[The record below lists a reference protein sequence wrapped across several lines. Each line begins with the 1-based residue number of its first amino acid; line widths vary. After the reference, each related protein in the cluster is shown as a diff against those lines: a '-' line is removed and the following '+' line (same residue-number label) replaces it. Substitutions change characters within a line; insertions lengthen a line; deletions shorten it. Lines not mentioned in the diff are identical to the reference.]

1 MTNTYSKG
9 FSKRNSFVDL
19 TMLIKRLSHMIT
31 LAIAE
36 DHQML
41 IDGVKAFFEYDEEVN
56 IIGTVNNGQDL
67 IKLVSLKQPKL
78 VITDIRMP
86 IMDGIQATKLI
97 KQQFPHIRV
106 LAMTMFDQ
114 PDAIKQMLDAGAT
127 GYILK
132 NSGIKMLS
140 KAIVT
145 VANGE
150 TFFDP
155 NVAFN
160 FMNDYI
166 EDNVKIGKTD
176 KVVLS
181 NREKEILHL
190 IANGKTSK
198 EIANELFI
206 AKTTVDTHRKNM
218 IRKLQLNSGNELIKY
233 AIDKKYQF

>member
-1 MTNTYSKG
+1 
-9 FSKRNSFVDL
+9 
-19 TMLIKRLSHMIT
+19 MIT
-31 LAIAE
+31 IIMAE

-41 IDGVKAFFEYDEEVN
+41 IDGVKSFFEYDESIS
-56 IIGTVNNGQDL
+56 IIGSVNNGEEL
-67 IKLVSLKQPKL
+67 VKLVSLKQPKL

-86 IMDGIQATKLI
+86 IMDGIQATKII
-97 KQQFPHIRV
+97 KKKLPHINI

-114 PDAIKQMLDAGAT
+114 PDAIKQMLVAGAT

-140 KAIVT
+140 KAIIT
-145 VANGE
+145 VASGE

-166 EDNVKIGKTD
+166 DDNVTIGKSD

-181 NREKEILHL
+181 NREKEILNL
-190 IANGKTSK
+190 IAEGKTSRD
-198 EIANELFI
+198 IAETLFI

-218 IRKLQLNSGNELIKY
+218 IRKLDLSSGNELVKY
-233 AIDKKYQF
+233 AIDMKYQF

>member
-1 MTNTYSKG
+1 
-9 FSKRNSFVDL
+9 
-19 TMLIKRLSHMIT
+19 MIT
-31 LAIAE
+31 IIIAE

-41 IDGVKAFFEYDEEVN
+41 IDGVTAFFEYDEDIN
-56 IIGTVNNGQDL
+56 IIGTVNNGKDL
-67 IKLVSLKQPKL
+67 VKLVSLKQPKL

-86 IMDGIQATKLI
+86 MMDGIQATKEI
-97 KQQFPHIRV
+97 KKSFPHIHV

-114 PDAIKQMLDAGAT
+114 PEAIKQMLDAGAT
-127 GYILK
+127 GYLLK

-145 VANGE
+145 VAAGE

-160 FMNDYI
+160 FMNDYL
-166 EDNVKIGKTD
+166 DGNTNIGKTE
-176 KVVLS
+176 KIVLS

-198 EIANELFI
+198 EISESLFI

-218 IRKLQLNSGNELIKY
+218 IRKLQLTNGNELVKY

>member
-1 MTNTYSKG
+1 
-9 FSKRNSFVDL
+9 
-19 TMLIKRLSHMIT
+19 MIT
-31 LAIAE
+31 IIMAE

-41 IDGVKAFFEYDEEVN
+41 IDGVKSFFEYDENIN
-56 IIGTVNNGQDL
+56 IIGSVNNGEDL
-67 IKLVSLKQPKL
+67 LKLVSIKQPKL

-86 IMDGIQATKLI
+86 RMDGIEATRII
-97 KQQFPHIRV
+97 KKQFPHIHV

-114 PDAIKQMLDAGAT
+114 PDAIKQMLDAGAS

-140 KAIVT
+140 EAIVT
-145 VANGE
+145 VANGA

-160 FMNDYI
+160 FMNNYI
-166 EDNVKIGKTD
+166 DENVKIGKSE

-181 NREKEILHL
+181 NREKEILNL

-198 EIANELFI
+198 EIAKTLFI
-206 AKTTVDTHRKNM
+206 AKATVDTHRKNM
-218 IRKLQLNSGNELIKY
+218 IRKLEFSNGNELIKY
-233 AIDKKYQF
+233 AIDKKYSF

>member
-1 MTNTYSKG
+1 
-9 FSKRNSFVDL
+9 
-19 TMLIKRLSHMIT
+19 MIT
-31 LAIAE
+31 IAMAE

-41 IDGVKAFFEYDEEVN
+41 IDGVQSFFEYDENIN
-56 IIGTVNNGQDL
+56 IIGTVNNGEDL
-67 IKLVSLKQPKL
+67 VKLVSLKQPKL

-86 IMDGIQATKLI
+86 RMDGIQATKLI
-97 KQQFPHIRV
+97 KTQFPHIKV
-106 LAMTMFDQ
+106 LALTMFDQ
-114 PDAIKQMLDAGAT
+114 PEAIKQMLDAGAS
-127 GYILK
+127 GYLLK

-145 VANGE
+145 IANGD

-166 EDNVKIGKTD
+166 NENVTIGKSE
-176 KVVLS
+176 KIVLS
-181 NREKEILHL
+181 NREKQILQL
-190 IANGKTSK
+190 IANGSTSK
-198 EIANELFI
+198 EIAEALFI

-218 IRKLQLNSGNELIKY
+218 IRKLSLKGGNELVKY

>member
-1 MTNTYSKG
+1 
-9 FSKRNSFVDL
+9 
-19 TMLIKRLSHMIT
+19 MIT
-31 LAIAE
+31 IIMAE

-41 IDGVKAFFEYDEEVN
+41 IDGVKSFYEYDDEIS
-56 IIGTVNNGQDL
+56 IIDSANNGDEL
-67 IKLVSLKQPKL
+67 MKLVTLKQPKL

-86 IMDGIQATKLI
+86 IMDGIEATKAI
-97 KQQFPHIRV
+97 KKKFPHIYI

-114 PDAIKQMLDAGAT
+114 PEAIKQMLDAGAT

-140 KAIVT
+140 KAIFSVT
-145 VANGE
+145 KGE

-166 EDNVKIGKTD
+166 DDHVTIGKSQ
-176 KVVLS
+176 KIILS
-181 NREKEILHL
+181 NREKEILQL

-198 EIANELFI
+198 EISKNLCI

-218 IRKLQLNSGNELIKY
+218 IRKLNLATGSDLIKF
-233 AIDKKYQF
+233 AIETKYKF

>member
-1 MTNTYSKG
+1 
-9 FSKRNSFVDL
+9 
-19 TMLIKRLSHMIT
+19 MIT
-31 LAIAE
+31 VILAE

-41 IDGVKAFFEYDEEVN
+41 IDGLKSSFEYDTN
-56 IIGTVNNGQDL
+56 IKIIGTVNDGEEL
-67 IKLVSLKQPKL
+67 VKLVALKQPKV

-86 IMDGIQATKLI
+86 KMDGIEATRII
-97 KQQFPHIRV
+97 KNSFPHTHV

-114 PDAIKQMLDAGAT
+114 PNAIKQMLDAGAT

-140 KAIVT
+140 KAIVA

-160 FMNDYI
+160 FMNNYI
-166 EDNVKIGKTD
+166 EENVTIGKTD
-176 KVVLS
+176 KVILS
-181 NREKEILHL
+181 NREKEILQL

-198 EIANELFI
+198 EISESLFI

-218 IRKLQLNSGNELIKY
+218 IRKLNLSSGNELVKY
-233 AIDKKYQF
+233 AIDIKYTF

>member
-1 MTNTYSKG
+1 MRTEIITFNKKT
-9 FSKRNSFVDL
+9 
-19 TMLIKRLSHMIT
+19 MIT
-31 LAIAE
+31 IIMAE

-41 IDGVKAFFEYDEEVN
+41 IDGVKSFYEFDDEIN
-56 IIGTVNNGQDL
+56 FIGTVNNGEDL
-67 IKLVSLKQPKL
+67 VKLVALKKPKL

-86 IMDGIQATKLI
+86 RMDGIQATRI
-97 KQQFPHIRV
+97 IRKNHPFIHV

-145 VANGE
+145 VAKGE

-166 EDNVKIGKTD
+166 DDNVTIGKSH
-176 KVVLS
+176 KIILS
-181 NREKEILHL
+181 NREKEILQL
-190 IANGKTSK
+190 IANGRSSK
-198 EIANELFI
+198 EISEALFI

-218 IRKLQLNSGNELIKY
+218 IRKLDLASGTALIKY
-233 AIDKKYQF
+233 AVDKKYQF

>member
-1 MTNTYSKG
+1 
-9 FSKRNSFVDL
+9 
-19 TMLIKRLSHMIT
+19 MIT
-31 LAIAE
+31 IAMAE

-41 IDGVKAFFEYDEEVN
+41 IDGVQSFFEYDEDIN
-56 IIGTVNNGQDL
+56 IIGTVNNGEDL
-67 IKLVSLKQPKL
+67 VKLVSLKQPKL

-86 IMDGIQATKLI
+86 RMDGIQATKLI
-97 KQQFPHIRV
+97 KTQFPHIKV
-106 LAMTMFDQ
+106 LALTMFDQ
-114 PDAIKQMLDAGAT
+114 PEAIKQMLDAGAS
-127 GYILK
+127 GYLLK

-145 VANGE
+145 IANGN

-166 EDNVKIGKTD
+166 NENVTIGRSEKI
-176 KVVLS
+176 VLS
-181 NREKEILHL
+181 NREKEILQL
-190 IANGKTSK
+190 IANGSTSK
-198 EIANELFI
+198 EIAEALFI

-218 IRKLQLNSGNELIKY
+218 IRKLSLKGGNELVKY

>member
-1 MTNTYSKG
+1 
-9 FSKRNSFVDL
+9 
-19 TMLIKRLSHMIT
+19 MIT
-31 LAIAE
+31 IVMAE

-41 IDGVKAFFEYDEEVN
+41 IDGVKSFFEYDDTVSIIDTVINGEE
-56 IIGTVNNGQDL
+56 
-67 IKLVSLKQPKL
+67 LVKRVALKEPKV

-86 IMDGIQATKLI
+86 KMDGIEATKQI
-97 KQQFPHIRV
+97 KKTHPHIHV
-106 LAMTMFDQ
+106 LALTMFDQ
-114 PDAIKQMLDAGAT
+114 PEAIKQMLDAGAS
-127 GYILK
+127 GYLLK

-140 KAIVT
+140 KAIKT
-145 VANGE
+145 IASGE

-166 EDNVKIGKTD
+166 DKNVTVGKSEA
-176 KVVLS
+176 VILS
-181 NREKEILHL
+181 KREKEILQL

-198 EIANELFI
+198 EISENLFI

-218 IRKLQLNSGNELIKY
+218 IRKLGLSGGNELIKY

>member
-1 MTNTYSKG
+1 
-9 FSKRNSFVDL
+9 
-19 TMLIKRLSHMIT
+19 MIT
-31 LAIAE
+31 IAMAE

-41 IDGVKAFFEYDEEVN
+41 IDGVKSFFEYDEHIN
-56 IIGTVNNGQDL
+56 IIGTVNNGEDL
-67 IKLVSLKQPKL
+67 VKLVSLKQPKL

-86 IMDGIQATKLI
+86 KMDGIQATKAI
-97 KQQFPHIRV
+97 KTKYPHIRV
-106 LAMTMFDQ
+106 LALTMFDQ
-114 PDAIKQMLDAGAT
+114 PEAIKQMLDVGAS
-127 GYILK
+127 GYLLK

-166 EDNVKIGKTD
+166 DKRVTIGTSE

-181 NREKEILHL
+181 NREKEILQL
-190 IANGKTSK
+190 IANGQTSK
-198 EIANELFI
+198 EIAENLFI

-218 IRKLQLNSGNELIKY
+218 IRKLKLNSGNELVKY
-233 AIDKKYQF
+233 AIDKKYSF

>member
-1 MTNTYSKG
+1 
-9 FSKRNSFVDL
+9 
-19 TMLIKRLSHMIT
+19 MIT
-31 LAIAE
+31 IVMAE

-41 IDGVKAFFEYDEEVN
+41 IDGVKSFFEYDDKIN
-56 IIGTVNNGQDL
+56 IIGTVNNGEDL
-67 IKLVSLKQPKL
+67 VKLVSLKQPKM

-86 IMDGIQATKLI
+86 RMDGIQATKEI
-97 KQQFPHIRV
+97 KKHFPHIHV

-145 VANGE
+145 VAGGE

-160 FMNDYI
+160 FMNNYI
-166 EDNVKIGKTD
+166 DENVTIGKSE
-176 KVVLS
+176 KIVLS
-181 NREKEILHL
+181 NREKEILNL

-198 EIANELFI
+198 EISEALFI

-218 IRKLQLNSGNELIKY
+218 IRKLDLSSGNELVKY

>member
-1 MTNTYSKG
+1 
-9 FSKRNSFVDL
+9 
-19 TMLIKRLSHMIT
+19 MIT
-31 LAIAE
+31 IAMAE

-41 IDGVKAFFEYDEEVN
+41 IDGVKSFFQYDENIN
-56 IIGTVNNGQDL
+56 IIGTVNNGEDL
-67 IKLVSLKQPKL
+67 VKLVALKQPKV

-86 IMDGIQATKLI
+86 RMDGIEATKQI
-97 KQQFPHIRV
+97 KKQFPHIKV

-114 PDAIKQMLDAGAT
+114 PGAIKQMLDAGAS
-127 GYILK
+127 GYLLK

-145 VANGE
+145 VAGGE

-160 FMNDYI
+160 FMNSYI
-166 EDNVKIGKTD
+166 NENVTIGKSE

-181 NREKEILHL
+181 RREKEILQL
-190 IANGKTSK
+190 IAQGKTSK
-198 EIANELFI
+198 EIAEELFI
-206 AKTTVDTHRKNM
+206 AKGTVDVHRKNM
-218 IRKLQLNSGNELIKY
+218 IRKLDLSNGNELVKY

>member
-1 MTNTYSKG
+1 
-9 FSKRNSFVDL
+9 
-19 TMLIKRLSHMIT
+19 MIT
-31 LAIAE
+31 VIMAE

-41 IDGVKAFFEYDEEVN
+41 IDGVTSFFEYNDEIN
-56 IIGTVNNGQDL
+56 IIGSVNNGEEL

-86 IMDGIQATKLI
+86 IMDGIQATKII
-97 KQQFPHIRV
+97 KQKFPHINV

-140 KAIVT
+140 KAIIA
-145 VANGE
+145 VANRQ

-160 FMNDYI
+160 FMNNYI
-166 EDNVKIGKTD
+166 DDNVTIGKSD
-176 KVVLS
+176 KIILS
-181 NREKEILHL
+181 NREKEILNL

-198 EIANELFI
+198 EISETLFI

-218 IRKLQLNSGNELIKY
+218 IRKLDLSSGNELVKY
-233 AIDKKYQF
+233 AIDMKYQF

>member
-1 MTNTYSKG
+1 
-9 FSKRNSFVDL
+9 
-19 TMLIKRLSHMIT
+19 MIT
-31 LAIAE
+31 IIIAE

-41 IDGVKAFFEYDEEVN
+41 IDGVKSFFEYDEDVQ
-56 IIGTVNNGQDL
+56 IIATANNGEELVKQ
-67 IKLVSLKQPKL
+67 VSLKQPKL

-86 IMDGIQATKLI
+86 LVDGIEATRRI
-97 KQQFPHIRV
+97 KSQFPHIKV

-140 KAIVT
+140 NAIHA

-166 EDNVKIGKTD
+166 DDNVSIGTSETP
-176 KVVLS
+176 VLS
-181 NREKEILHL
+181 NREKEILQL

-198 EIANELFI
+198 EISDSLFI

-218 IRKLQLNSGNELIKY
+218 IRKLKLTNGNELVKY
-233 AIDKKYQF
+233 AIEKKYQF

>member
-1 MTNTYSKG
+1 
-9 FSKRNSFVDL
+9 
-19 TMLIKRLSHMIT
+19 MIT
-31 LAIAE
+31 IIMAE

-41 IDGVKAFFEYDEEVN
+41 IDGVKSFFEYDENIN
-56 IIGTVNNGQDL
+56 IIDSVNNGEDL
-67 IKLVSLKQPKL
+67 LKLVSLKQPKL

-86 IMDGIQATKLI
+86 RMDGIQATKII
-97 KQQFPHIRV
+97 KKQFPHIHV

-114 PDAIKQMLDAGAT
+114 PDAIKQMLDAGAS

-145 VANGE
+145 VAEGA

-160 FMNDYI
+160 FMNNYI
-166 EDNVKIGKTD
+166 HENVTVGKSE

-181 NREKEILHL
+181 NREKEILTL

-198 EIANELFI
+198 EIANTLFI

-218 IRKLQLNSGNELIKY
+218 IRKLDFSNGNELVKY
-233 AIDKKYQF
+233 AIDKKYRF

>member
-1 MTNTYSKG
+1 M
-9 FSKRNSFVDL
+9 
-19 TMLIKRLSHMIT
+19 
-31 LAIAE
+31 AE

-41 IDGVKAFFEYDEEVN
+41 IDGIKSFFEYDDEIN
-56 IIGTVNNGQDL
+56 IIGSVNDGEDL

-86 IMDGIQATKLI
+86 KMDGIQATKII
-97 KQQFPHIRV
+97 KKQFPHIHV

-160 FMNDYI
+160 FMNSYI
-166 EDNVKIGKTD
+166 DENVTIGQSDKI
-176 KVVLS
+176 VLS
-181 NREKEILHL
+181 NREKEILNL

-198 EIANELFI
+198 EISENLFI

-218 IRKLQLNSGNELIKY
+218 IRKLDLSSGSELIKY
-233 AIDKKYQF
+233 AIDKKYLFK

>member
-1 MTNTYSKG
+1 
-9 FSKRNSFVDL
+9 
-19 TMLIKRLSHMIT
+19 MIT
-31 LAIAE
+31 IAIAE

-41 IDGVKAFFEYDEEVN
+41 VDGIKSFFEYDEDIN
-56 IIGTVNNGQDL
+56 IIGSVDNGQEL
-67 IKLVSLKQPKL
+67 VKLVQLKQPKL

-86 IMDGIQATKLI
+86 IMDGIQATQHI
-97 KQQFPHIRV
+97 KKQFPHIKV

-114 PDAIKQMLDAGAT
+114 PEAIKQMLDAGAT

-132 NSGIKMLS
+132 NSGIKMLQD
-140 KAIVT
+140 AIET
-145 VANGE
+145 VARGE
-150 TFFDP
+150 TFFDK
-155 NVAFN
+155 NVALN

-166 EDNVKIGKTD
+166 QDNVKVGKSD

-198 EIANELFI
+198 EIAEELFI

-218 IRKLQLNSGNELIKY
+218 IRKLQLKSGNELIKY

>member
-1 MTNTYSKG
+1 
-9 FSKRNSFVDL
+9 
-19 TMLIKRLSHMIT
+19 MIT
-31 LAIAE
+31 IAIAE

-41 IDGVKAFFEYDEEVN
+41 IDGVKSFFEYDEDIN
-56 IIGTVNNGQDL
+56 IIGAVNNGKEL
-67 IKLVSLKQPKL
+67 VKLVRLKQPKL

-86 IMDGIQATKLI
+86 IMDGIQATQIVK
-97 KQQFPHIRV
+97 KEFPHIKV

-114 PDAIKQMLDAGAT
+114 PEAIKQMLDAGAT
-127 GYILK
+127 GYVLK

-140 KAIVT
+140 EAIQT
-145 VANGE
+145 VAGGE
-150 TFFDP
+150 TFFDK
-155 NVAFN
+155 NVALN

-166 EDNVKIGKTD
+166 QDNVKVGKSD

-198 EIANELFI
+198 EIAEELFI

>member
-1 MTNTYSKG
+1 
-9 FSKRNSFVDL
+9 
-19 TMLIKRLSHMIT
+19 MIT
-31 LAIAE
+31 IAMAE

-41 IDGVKAFFEYDEEVN
+41 IDGVKSFFEYDETIN
-56 IIGTVNNGQDL
+56 IIGTVNNGEDL
-67 IKLVSLKQPKL
+67 VKLALLKQPKL

-86 IMDGIQATKLI
+86 KMDGIEATKII
-97 KQQFPHIRV
+97 KSKLPHIRV
-106 LAMTMFDQ
+106 LALTMFDQ
-114 PDAIKQMLDAGAT
+114 PDAIKQMLDAGAS

-145 VANGE
+145 VAQGE

-166 EDNVKIGKTD
+166 DANVTIGKSE

-181 NREKEILHL
+181 NREKEILNL

-198 EIANELFI
+198 EIAEALFI

-218 IRKLQLNSGNELIKY
+218 IRKLDLKNGNELVKY

>member
-1 MTNTYSKG
+1 
-9 FSKRNSFVDL
+9 
-19 TMLIKRLSHMIT
+19 MIT
-31 LAIAE
+31 IIMAE

-41 IDGVKAFFEYDEEVN
+41 IDGVKSFFEYDDSIN
-56 IIGTVNNGQDL
+56 IIDTANDGEEL
-67 IKLVSLKQPKL
+67 IKLVSLKKPKL

-86 IMDGIQATKLI
+86 RMDGIEATKII
-97 KQQFPHIRV
+97 KKKFPHINV
-106 LAMTMFDQ
+106 MAMTMFDQ

-160 FMNDYI
+160 FMNNYI
-166 EDNVKIGKTD
+166 EENVTIGKTD
-176 KVVLS
+176 KIVLS
-181 NREKEILHL
+181 NREKEILNL

-198 EIANELFI
+198 EISETLFI

-218 IRKLQLNSGNELIKY
+218 IRKLNLDSGSELIKY
-233 AIDKKYQF
+233 AIDKKYEF

>member
-1 MTNTYSKG
+1 
-9 FSKRNSFVDL
+9 
-19 TMLIKRLSHMIT
+19 MIT
-31 LAIAE
+31 IIMAE

-41 IDGVKAFFEYDEEVN
+41 IDGVKSFFEYDDNIN
-56 IIGTVNNGQDL
+56 IIGAVNNGDDL
-67 IKLVSLKQPKL
+67 VKTVNLKQPKL

-86 IMDGIQATKLI
+86 IMDGIQATRII
-97 KQQFPHIRV
+97 KKNMPHINV

-145 VANGE
+145 VAAGE

-160 FMNDYI
+160 FMNNYI
-166 EDNVKIGKTD
+166 DENVTIGKSD
-176 KVVLS
+176 KVTLS
-181 NREKEILHL
+181 NREKEILGL

-198 EIANELFI
+198 EISEILFI

-218 IRKLQLNSGNELIKY
+218 IRKLDLTSGNELVKY

>member
-1 MTNTYSKG
+1 
-9 FSKRNSFVDL
+9 
-19 TMLIKRLSHMIT
+19 MIT
-31 LAIAE
+31 IAMAE

-41 IDGVKAFFEYDEEVN
+41 IDGVKSFFEYDENVN
-56 IIGTVNNGQDL
+56 IIGTVNNGEDL
-67 IKLVSLKQPKL
+67 VKLVLLKQPKL

-86 IMDGIQATKLI
+86 KMDGIEATKLI
-97 KQQFPHIRV
+97 KTKLPHIRV
-106 LAMTMFDQ
+106 LALTMFDQ
-114 PDAIKQMLDAGAT
+114 PDAIKQMLDAGAS
-127 GYILK
+127 GYLLK

-145 VANGE
+145 VAEGD

-166 EDNVKIGKTD
+166 DKKVTIGKSD

-181 NREKEILHL
+181 NREKEILSL

-198 EIANELFI
+198 EIAETLFI

-218 IRKLQLNSGNELIKY
+218 IRKLNLKNGNELVKY
-233 AIDKKYQF
+233 AIDMKYQF

>member
-1 MTNTYSKG
+1 
-9 FSKRNSFVDL
+9 
-19 TMLIKRLSHMIT
+19 MIT
-31 LAIAE
+31 IIMAE

-41 IDGVKAFFEYDEEVN
+41 IDGVKSFFEYDEEIN
-56 IIGTVNNGQDL
+56 IIGTVNNGDDL
-67 IKLVSLKQPKL
+67 VKLVLLKQPKL

-86 IMDGIQATKLI
+86 IMDGIQATRII
-97 KQQFPHIRV
+97 KKNLPHINV

-114 PDAIKQMLDAGAT
+114 PEAIKQMLDAGAT

-140 KAIVT
+140 KAIVI

-160 FMNDYI
+160 FMNTYI
-166 EDNVKIGKTD
+166 EDNVTIGKSD

-181 NREKEILHL
+181 NREKEILGL

-198 EIANELFI
+198 EISEILFI

-218 IRKLQLNSGNELIKY
+218 IRKLDLSSGNDLVKY
-233 AIDKKYQF
+233 AIEMKYQF

>member
-1 MTNTYSKG
+1 M
-9 FSKRNSFVDL
+9 
-19 TMLIKRLSHMIT
+19 
-31 LAIAE
+31 AE

-41 IDGVKAFFEYDEEVN
+41 IDGVKSFFEYDDTIQ
-56 IIGTVNNGQDL
+56 IIGAVNNGEEL
-67 IKLVSLKQPKL
+67 IKLVSLKQPKM

-86 IMDGIQATKLI
+86 IMDGIQATKII
-97 KQQFPHIRV
+97 KKKFPYINV

-145 VANGE
+145 VAEGA

-166 EDNVKIGKTD
+166 DDHVVIGKTT
-176 KVVLS
+176 KIILS
-181 NREKEILHL
+181 KREREILHL

-198 EIANELFI
+198 EISENLFI

-218 IRKLQLNSGNELIKY
+218 IRKLDLTSGSDLIKY

>member
-1 MTNTYSKG
+1 M
-9 FSKRNSFVDL
+9 
-19 TMLIKRLSHMIT
+19 
-31 LAIAE
+31 AE

-41 IDGVKAFFEYDEEVN
+41 IDGVQSFFEYDEN
-56 IIGTVNNGQDL
+56 ISIIGTVNDGEAL
-67 IKLVSLKQPKL
+67 VKLVTLRQPKL

-86 IMDGIQATKLI
+86 KKDGIQATKEI
-97 KQQFPHIRV
+97 KKKFPHINV

-114 PDAIKQMLDAGAT
+114 PDAIKQMIDAGAT

-140 KAIVT
+140 KAIET
-145 VANGE
+145 VAKGE

-160 FMNDYI
+160 FMNSYI
-166 EDNVKIGKTD
+166 DENVTVGKSE

-181 NREKEILHL
+181 SREKEILGL

-198 EIANELFI
+198 EIALDLFI
-206 AKTTVDTHRKNM
+206 AKSTVDTHRKNM
-218 IRKLQLNSGNELIKY
+218 IQKLNLSTGNELVKY
-233 AIDKKYQF
+233 AIDMKYQF